1 VHGALAARERQE
13 NMMETVA
20 HRLLA
25 LSRELRELTR
35 EIKELRDA
43 ARDTD
48 DYLLATRAEMY
59 MAAYAIATVAAD
71 NAVSASSYCDSA
83 ARVGDWRQ
91 A

>member
-1 VHGALAARERQE
+1 MH
-13 NMMETVA
+13 METVA

-48 DYLLATRAEMY
+48 DYLLATRAELY
-59 MAAYAIATVAAD
+59 MAAYVVLDAGIANVM
-71 NAVSASSYCDSA
+71 SASSYCDSA